1 MDQLMARSMKAYQS
15 KFARV
20 IQDTLALLFPIML
33 LGSFAEVLKYSFL
46 TPSGFVAT
54 VFGVTKWLP
63 AARQISQLLG
73 LIVHC
78 TVDMIALYGAYGI
91 AYCTVKAYG
100 RQTSALSGA
109 IGLLAFLMAAYQPH
123 SHGRLLFNST
133 LMGQGLLIALI
144 IGYIVGRIIVAFE
157 KRRALRS
164 YQIIWP
170 LLLVVVFSI
179 VVNVVVSLTRSPEV
193 QSFISSTA
201 LHAVQASALSYVIGM
216 GLLTDLLSWMAV
228 GGPFSA
234 SPTFTDPAALTNLNH
249 ALKTGLAFNVPF
261 KYTDVTLFHS
271 FANFGGNGAVL
282 AMIIAIL
289 VFSKRQ
295 RFLTVSKWSI
305 FPALFNNN
313 YAMMLG
319 IPIVY
324 NPIFLIPFL
333 LAPLVNMLVAASFL
347 ALKWIPAAV
356 YPVPS
361 GTPGPLIGFLGTNGN
376 WLALILGAVLI
387 FVDVLIY
394 MPFVKLYDRLDRN
407 RGEQ

>member
-1 MDQLMARSMKAYQS
+1 MDRLMAHSMKAYQS
-15 KFARV
+15 KFAGV
-20 IQDTLALLFPIML
+20 IQETLAPLFPIML

-54 VFGVTKWLP
+54 IFGITKWLP
-63 AARQISQLLG
+63 AAKQISQLLG

-78 TVDMIALYGAYGI
+78 TVDMIALYGAYGVT
-91 AYCTVKAYG
+91 YSTTKAYG

-109 IGLLAFLMAAYQPH
+109 IGLLAFLMVTYQPH
-123 SHGRLLFNST
+123 SHGQLLFNRT
-133 LMGQGLLIALI
+133 LMGQGLLIALM
-144 IGYIVGRIIVAFE
+144 IGYIVGRIIVTFE
-157 KRRALRS
+157 KRRGLRS

-170 LLLVVVFSI
+170 LLLVAVLSI
-179 VVNVVVSLTRSPEV
+179 AVNVAVSFIRSPEV
-193 QSFISSTA
+193 QSFISSTVM
-201 LHAVQASALSYVIGM
+201 HAVSANALSYVVGM

-228 GGPFSA
+228 GGPFSVN
-234 SPTFTDPAALTNLNH
+234 PTFTDPAELANLNH
-249 ALKTGLAFNVPF
+249 ALKTGSAFNVPF
-261 KYTDVTLFHS
+261 QYTDVTLFHS

-289 VFSKRQ
+289 IFSKRR
-295 RFLTVSKWSI
+295 RFLTVSRWSI

-324 NPIFLIPFL
+324 NPVFLIPFL
-333 LAPLVNMLVAASFL
+333 LAPLVNMIVAAVFL

-356 YPVPS
+356 YPVPA
-361 GTPGPLIGFLGTNGN
+361 GAPGPLIGFLGTNGN
-376 WLALILGAVLI
+376 WLALILGAFLI
-387 FVDVLIY
+387 LIDVLIY
-394 MPFVKLYDRLDRN
+394 MPFVKLYDRLDQN